1 MDWPYFTGALL
12 AANGEA
18 MGSVHHL
25 LGPRWLDPHQ
35 ITEVTRIGGRH
46 HPVLY
51 TQLTATEERAA
62 TECSE
67 MNLASSI
74 LLSFL
79 L

>member
-35 ITEVTRIGGRH
+35 IAEVTRISGRH

-51 TQLTATEERAA
+51 TQLTVTQE
-62 TECSE
+62 TGSE
-67 MNLASSI
+67 MNLASST
-74 LLSFL
+74 LLPFPL
-79 L
+79 